1 MTHGVRLG
9 GQVSLRMRIAL
20 LAAVM
25 VGLAVAV
32 LSAAAFYM
40 VRTSLYADLDDQ
52 LLERAAAVVAG
63 GIADRPME
71 LRDAALY
78 GSDIRVEL
86 VDGRGFGILIRNAP
100 APPIGDPEVAVA
112 AGRLDRSLRTEDE
125 MRVLAVPA
133 GADSNLALV
142 LAEPLRPVR
151 HTLARLGF
159 VLALVGMS
167 GVVLAGVA
175 GATVA
180 GAGLRPVQRLTEA
193 TERVASTGD
202 LRPIPVTGD
211 DELARL
217 THSFNI
223 MLGAVAAAQEQQRRL
238 VADAGHELRTP
249 LTSLRTNVE
258 LMLAASQ
265 PGAATLSETDRKE
278 IFDDVNGQ
286 IQELTTLVGDL
297 VELARADAPES
308 VHEQVD
314 MVEIVER
321 ALQRVRRRAGDVR
334 FESRLSPCTA
344 RGDATA
350 LERAVLNLLDNAV
363 KWSPPRG
370 LVRIGLHVEEPGSVV
385 IEVLDEGPG
394 IAEQDLP
401 RVFDRFFRATEDRGR
416 PGSGLGLAI
425 VEQVAQRHGGSAWV
439 GRAPSG
445 GALVRIALPAS
456 SGGAA
461 TSRLDLVDGDR

>member
-1 MTHGVRLG
+1 
-9 GQVSLRMRIAL
+9 MRIAL

-40 VRTSLYADLDDQ
+40 VRTSLYSDLDDQ
-52 LLERAAAVVAG
+52 LQERATAVVAG
-63 GIADRPME
+63 GIANRPMA

-86 VDGRGFGILIRNAP
+86 VDGQGFGILIRNSP
-100 APPIGDPEVAVA
+100 PPPIGEPELEVAA
-112 AGRLDRSLRTEDE
+112 NQRPSSLRTEQE

-133 GADSNLALV
+133 GSGSNLALV
-142 LAEPLRPVR
+142 LAEPLDTVR
-151 HTLARLGF
+151 HTLARLGA
-159 VLALVGMS
+159 VLALVGVS
-167 GVVLAGVA
+167 GVILAGAA

-217 THSFNI
+217 THSFNT

-258 LMLAASQ
+258 LMVASATQ
-265 PGAATLSETDRKE
+265 DRRDGASSLSETDRKE
-278 IFDDVNGQ
+278 IFDDVRGQ
-286 IQELTTLVGDL
+286 IEELSTLVGDL
-297 VELARADAPES
+297 VELARSDAPEA

-314 MVEIVER
+314 MVEVVER
-321 ALQRVRRRAGDVR
+321 ALQRVRRRSGDVT
-334 FESRLSPCTA
+334 FESRLQACTVS
-344 RGDATA
+344 GDATA
-350 LERAVLNLLDNAV
+350 LERAVLNLLDNAA
-363 KWSPPRG
+363 KWSPEAG
-370 LVRIGLHVEEPGSVV
+370 VVRIGLSAEDRGWALL
-385 IEVLDEGPG
+385 EVLDQGPG
-394 IAEQDLP
+394 IAEHDLP
-401 RVFDRFFRATEDRGR
+401 RVFDRFYRATEDRGR

-425 VEQVAQRHGGSAWV
+425 VKQVAERHGGSVRA
-439 GRAPSG
+439 GRGENG
-445 GALVRIALPAS
+445 GALLAFALP
-456 SGGAA
+456 
-461 TSRLDLVDGDR
+461 TTPGDQTDHPTD